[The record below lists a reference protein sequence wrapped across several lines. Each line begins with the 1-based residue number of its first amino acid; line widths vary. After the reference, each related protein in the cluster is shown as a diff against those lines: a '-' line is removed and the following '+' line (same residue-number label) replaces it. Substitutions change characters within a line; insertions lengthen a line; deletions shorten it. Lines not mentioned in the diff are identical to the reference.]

1 MHSLLPLLLRL
12 LLLWLLLN
20 VPLTLDAAAVDVA
33 AAGALDLF
41 DDQRQGWRDDGD
53 EAAEGHVLFRLHI

>member
-12 LLLWLLLN
+12 LLLWLLN